1 MYEII
6 IGKAIGSIKIGMKR
20 EEVQNLFNDLNE
32 WRETPFGYDHEVVY
46 DNNDEF
52 QICYDENNCV
62 NFILCNVEDSL
73 SLNGKVLNDELF
85 YEDILEIAKES
96 ASDVEED
103 EVGFTSNQLG
113 FGACAYYDDD
123 DEDEVARIESVQ
135 VAVRNFWKV
144 L

>member
-20 EEVQNLFNDLNE
+20 
-32 WRETPFGYDHEVVY
+32 
-46 DNNDEF
+46 
-52 QICYDENNCV
+52 
-62 NFILCNVEDSL
+62 
-73 SLNGKVLNDELF
+73 
-85 YEDILEIAKES
+85 
-96 ASDVEED
+96 ED

-135 VAVRNFWKV
+135 VAVRNFW
-144 L
+144 

>member
-1 MYEII
+1 M
-6 IGKAIGSIKIGMKR
+6 
-20 EEVQNLFNDLNE
+20 
-32 WRETPFGYDHEVVY
+32 Y

-52 QICYDENNCV
+52 QICYDENNRV
-62 NFILCNVEDSL
+62 NFILCNAEDSL

-135 VAVRNFWKV
+135 VAVRNFW
-144 L
+144 

>member
-6 IGKAIGSIKIGMKR
+6 IGKAIGSIRIGMKWEGVR
-20 EEVQNLFNDLNE
+20 ELINDLEE

-46 DNNDEF
+46 NNNNEF
-52 QICYDENNCV
+52 QICYDENSCV
-62 NFILCNVEDSL
+62 CFILCNAEDSM
-73 SLNGKVLNDELF
+73 SLDGKALNDELF

-103 EVGFTSNQLG
+103 GVGFTSNQLG

-123 DEDEVARIESVQ
+123 DEGEVTRIESVQ
-135 VAVRNFWKV
+135 VAVKNYW
-144 L
+144 